1 MLLVAFENQQVN
13 VFEALNGHYVDE
25 FHFQDNVFDTGH
37 PNEDGDVHE
46 AESKSK
52 GGKPEKSMLE
62 EEELMKSGMNHLE
75 IKAHKRK
82 IQRERGEYKP
92 EIPPM
97 TTVIKKLTLERERS
111 NLGSYMKKNTNMSID
126 TDNIFDSSM

>member
-1 MLLVAFENQQVN
+1 
-13 VFEALNGHYVDE
+13 
-25 FHFQDNVFDTGH
+25 
-37 PNEDGDVHE
+37 
-46 AESKSK
+46 
-52 GGKPEKSMLE
+52 MLE

-111 NLGSYMKKNTNMSID
+111 NVGSFMKKNTNMSID
-126 TDNIFDSSM
+126 TDNIFDSSMQLIKLGTGAQTSKYGLPHTGAILEEEDDDPESSSVIV